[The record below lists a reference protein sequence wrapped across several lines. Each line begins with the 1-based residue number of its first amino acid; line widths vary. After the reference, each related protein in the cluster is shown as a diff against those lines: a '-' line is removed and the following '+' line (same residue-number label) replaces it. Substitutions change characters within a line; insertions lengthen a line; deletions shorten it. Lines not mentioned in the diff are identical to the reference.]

1 MLGHWAEKGGS
12 QTMGQSLYNHE
23 YPIDKQIRSSTRAN
37 SDADVNNVN
46 IDPKSGPI
54 ACRSLYNDGLRAT
67 MLMMNGLVEDFNVAA
82 TLRGREEILST
93 MVSLDHAPNTS
104 YSGILT
110 SNAEQLFETGVSPM
124 PLERTLLTAGLVAT
138 ASAALHRG
146 HEGRGPPAA
155 TPHLNMAYSVGL
167 ERLWGGRDEPY

>member
-1 MLGHWAEKGGS
+1 
-12 QTMGQSLYNHE
+12 
-23 YPIDKQIRSSTRAN
+23 
-37 SDADVNNVN
+37 
-46 IDPKSGPI
+46 
-54 ACRSLYNDGLRAT
+54 
-67 MLMMNGLVEDFNVAA
+67 MLMMNGLVEDFNVVA

-124 PLERTLLTAGLVAT
+124 PLERTLLTTGLVAT